1 MHKRAKAWL
10 RVTLKSEVGRIAL
23 DTRIDRAAE
32 QESRCQEQHVIE
44 GHVVIPGVLDSGEI
58 RDLLAAL
65 ERAQLRRSRAGVRH
79 LLGHPA
85 VAQIANDPRLLGI
98 AQHVLGDDAFPFRA
112 TLFDKNPD
120 ANWLIT
126 WHQDTALPLREK
138 HEVPGWGP
146 WSVKEGVIYAHSPA
160 EALEQVVALRLHL
173 DDSTEENGPLRVF
186 PGSHREGV
194 LSDQQ
199 VEAIVAGSEGI
210 SCLVPAGGIIVM
222 RPLLIHAS
230 SKSQSVDPRRV
241 LHIEYAVSTTVSS
254 PLQLA
259 LV

>member
-1 MHKRAKAWL
+1 MEDGFAICPGILGRE
-10 RVTLKSEVGRIAL
+10 EVCRIVSDFSRL
-23 DTRIDRAAE
+23 DV
-32 QESRCQEQHVIE
+32 Q
-44 GHVVIPGVLDSGEI
+44 
-58 RDLLAAL
+58 
-65 ERAQLRRSRAGVRH
+65 RSRAGVRH
-79 LLGHPA
+79 LLKHSS

-98 AQHVLGDDAFPFRA
+98 AQHVLSNDAFPFRA

-138 HEVPGWGP
+138 HETPGWGP
-146 WSVKEGVIYAHSPA
+146 WSVKEGVIYAHAPA

-186 PGSHREGV
+186 PGTHRQGV

-210 SCLVPAGGIIVM
+210 NCLVPAGGIIVM
-222 RPLLIHAS
+222 RPLIIHAS
-230 SKSQSVDPRRV
+230 SKSRSAIPRRV
-241 LHIEYAVSTTVSS
+241 LHIEYATRNTVSA
-254 PLQLA
+254 PLKLA
-259 LV
+259 IA